1 MKKKMTAISC
11 IITVLMILVSG
22 CNGVFID
29 RDYEK
34 LKAYYEVKDEQ
45 VNDSYS
51 YVDDETK
58 NQVNGKQV
66 DISLN
71 VKKELVP
78 IQMLDIAKGLEK
90 DYGTVE
96 ISVRFFNDDKQTNRI
111 FLRNSRVVSVDSK
124 TAESK
129 YISDDEWIEM
139 QK

>member
-1 MKKKMTAISC
+1 MKKKVVALSC
-11 IITVLMILVSG
+11 IITVFMILVSG
-22 CNGVFID
+22 CSSILID

-34 LKAYYEVKDEQ
+34 LKAYYEEKDEY

-51 YVDDETK
+51 YIDDETK
-58 NQVNGKQV
+58 EKVEGKQV
-66 DISLN
+66 DIFLN
-71 VKKELVP
+71 VTKELVP
-78 IQMLDIAKGLEK
+78 IQMLDIARGLEK
-90 DYGTVE
+90 DYDTVE
-96 ISVRFFNDDKQTNRI
+96 ISVRFCEGDKQTNRI